1 MATVLVTGGA
11 GYIGSHTCKALAQ
24 AGHLPVVFDNLSRG
38 HKTAVKW
45 GPLEIGDILD
55 KERIHQAL
63 ADHKPDAV
71 MHFAALAYVGESVEK
86 PELYFKNNVQGTHIL
101 LDAMHDADI
110 DKLVFSSSCAVY
122 GAPETIPVNEN
133 EPTIP
138 LSPYGDTKLKVEQ
151 MLSERANTVGLNSI
165 SLRYFNA
172 AGADPDGEI
181 GEDHTPEP
189 HLIPNVLLAAST
201 GCELTI
207 YGDDYDTHDGT
218 CVRDYIHVVDIAN
231 AHLAAL
237 NRLTESQGVEFL
249 NLGTGKGYSI
259 REIIRTVE
267 VVTGKPIHYTAGSR
281 RPGDPPKLIADASKA
296 HTLLNWEASRS
307 DLKPIL
313 TDAWQWMN
321 NKAEP

>member
-11 GYIGSHTCKALAQ
+11 GYIGSHACKALAQ

-86 PELYFKNNVQGTHIL
+86 PELYYNNNVQGTHTL
-101 LDAMHDADI
+101 LEAMHDAKI

-122 GAPETIPVNEN
+122 GAPKTIPVKEN

-138 LSPYGDTKLKVEQ
+138 LSPYGETKLKVEQ
-151 MLSERANTVGLNSI
+151 MLSESANTVGLNSI

-189 HLIPNVLLAAST
+189 HLIPNVLTAAKN
-201 GCELTI
+201 GNELVI
-207 YGDDYDTHDGT
+207 NGNDYETNDGT
-218 CVRDYIHVVDIAN
+218 CVRDYIHVSDIAH
-231 AHLAAL
+231 AHVAAL
-237 NRLTESQGVEFL
+237 NRLFTNQQTEFL
-249 NLGTGKGYSI
+249 NLGAGKGYSI
-259 REIIRTVE
+259 KEIVSMAEI
-267 VVTGKPIHYTAGSR
+267 VTKESIHSAFGPR
-281 RPGDPPKLIADASKA
+281 RAGDPPNLIADASKA
-296 HTLLNWEASRS
+296 HALLNWKTSRS
-307 DLKPIL
+307 DLKSIL
-313 TDAWQWMN
+313 TDAWQWMH
-321 NKAEP
+321 NKAEL